1 MAMLSRYTAD
11 TTNATALLLFAVL
24 LFACG
29 PGGPNDHVQ
38 PPTITQGTSPQK
50 EGIGLGQ
57 SSSFTSSPAS
67 LATTAVQFEQ
77 SPVPAENLAVPEWM
91 ARALASPDV
100 SVRLNALETWVRR
113 NERSVVNPLIP
124 ALDDPNELVRNR
136 AMQLIEEDWIAE
148 QVILSK

>member
-1 MAMLSRYTAD
+1 MQSIHTPGAMITTVLSTVV
-11 TTNATALLLFAVL
+11 LL

-38 PPTITQGTSPQK
+38 PSTITHGASPQK

-57 SSSFTSSPAS
+57 SSSVTSSPAS
-67 LATTAVQFEQ
+67 LATIAVQFEQ
-77 SPVPAENLAVPEWM
+77 SPAPAENLAVPEWM
-91 ARALASPDV
+91 ARALASPDIW
-100 SVRLNALETWVRR
+100 VRLNALETWVCR